1 MVSLFPFL
9 YQTMNNPVKIPN
21 TLYDQDFFLWLEET
35 AQLLRNRQLEQIDYD
50 NLIEEIEGM
59 SRSEKNALES
69 NLRILLMRLLK
80 WSYQPDK
87 RSNSW
92 RYTIREHRK
101 RLQKA
106 FKKSPSLKP
115 YFEEVFAECY
125 QDGRELASD
134 ETGLSIHSFP
144 ENCPFSYEQVLD
156 TDFLSV
162 N

>member
-1 MVSLFPFL
+1 MS
-9 YQTMNNPVKIPN
+9 NPVKTTKI
-21 TLYDQDFFLWLEET
+21 LYDQDFYLWLEET

-50 NLIEEIEGM
+50 NLIEDIEGM
-59 SRSEKNALES
+59 R
-69 NLRILLMRLLK
+69 
-80 WSYQPDK
+80 SYQPDK